1 MSIMACWENKSP
13 YSKACTQ
20 APFAGGYV
28 GEVKDLAWTEDG
40 LLMDDGWM
48 VGWMDGWLDVWVDG

>member
-28 GEVKDLAWTEDG
+28 GEVKDLAWTDDG

-48 VGWMDGWLDVWVDG
+48 VGWVDG